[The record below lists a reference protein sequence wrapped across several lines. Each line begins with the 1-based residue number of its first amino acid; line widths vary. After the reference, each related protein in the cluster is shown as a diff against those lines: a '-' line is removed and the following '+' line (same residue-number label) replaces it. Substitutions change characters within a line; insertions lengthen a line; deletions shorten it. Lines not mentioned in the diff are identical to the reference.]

1 MYLRVISL
9 AFLTSALLLVGCGN
23 NNEATGESVAATAPP
38 PQPEPYVVDLRAVG
52 MTFAGPSEIPA
63 GWTTF
68 RFSNAS
74 GMTHFA
80 IIDVPPEGI
89 DAREMNDTVM
99 TPFQDAMDGM
109 NAGDEEA
116 VNAAFARFPAWIAD
130 LTRAGGPGMVSA
142 GLTGETT
149 VYLAPGHY
157 VIECYVKA
165 DGVFHSTSP
174 GEGELGMVMDLTVTN
189 DENGAPEPTPTATLA
204 VRNTGFEW
212 IGGGPVAGTNT
223 VRVNFEEQQ
232 ALPSFVGNDVH
243 VIRVSDPDT
252 INQTSDWMDWRTPGG
267 LQDPAPAQFLGG
279 INDLPAGAH
288 GYFTVDLEP
297 GDYALIAEMP
307 DPLASGFVLPFSIK

>member
-1 MYLRVISL
+1 MYCRVISL
-9 AFLTSALLLVGCGN
+9 AFLAGALVLAGCADDR
-23 NNEATGESVAATAPP
+23 EATGDSVAVTAQP

-52 MTFAGPSEIPA
+52 MKFAGPSQIPA

-68 RFSNAS
+68 RFTNAS

-80 IIDVPPEGI
+80 ILDVPPEGV
-89 DAREMNDTVM
+89 DARVMNDTVM

-130 LTRAGGPGMVSA
+130 LTRAGGPGIVSA

-157 VIECYVKA
+157 VIECYVKI

-174 GEGELGMVMDLTVTN
+174 GDGELGMVMDLTVT
-189 DENGAPEPTPTATLA
+189 DAPNGAPEPTPTATLA

-212 IGGGPVAGTNT
+212 VGGGPVAGTNT

-243 VIRVSDPDT
+243 LIRVSGPDALGRA
-252 INQTSDWMDWRTPGG
+252 NDWMDWRTPGG

-279 INDLPAGAH
+279 INDLPAGAN

-307 DPLASGFVLPFSIK
+307 DPQAAGFVLPFSIK